1 MSSQVSIKQSAKAVY
16 ITRTSGGSF
25 NGVTLINNIRA
36 FIKGTK

>member
-1 MSSQVSIKQSAKAVY
+1 MSSLNIKQGAKAVY

-25 NGVTLINNIRA
+25 SGATLINNIRA